1 MDSVSNSG
9 AFMRMKKLD
18 HRKCLWVGIWK
29 YRPTYILTRVTTFG
43 FFLRTASEFSADRVD
58 GSLTVEIADIVA
70 GVSRWNSWLEIPI
83 SPHQEY

>member
-1 MDSVSNSG
+1 MFMGWDMEVSPDIHTYPSN
-9 AFMRMKKLD
+9 
-18 HRKCLWVGIWK
+18 HIW
-29 YRPTYILTRVTTFG
+29 
-43 FFLRTASEFSADRVD
+43 FFLSTASEFSADRVD